1 MEEEGLLFHNQKHL
15 IHVKASTS
23 EPGLTNSTLG
33 AHNMSQMMPI
43 EKVRLIFFDML
54 VIDGKNPHG
63 WIAPVNISFFMAYFL
78 MPRN

>member
-43 EKVRLIFFDML
+43 EKVRLIFF
-54 VIDGKNPHG
+54 
-63 WIAPVNISFFMAYFL
+63 
-78 MPRN
+78 